1 MAQGDAKDPPKQWN
15 SPTRRRGHLEGKT
28 RIPPLDVETRPA
40 DLRETLEEQRKLWG
54 APLYPYLFYARNPA
68 YFRAA
73 KTMWAALQEDAKRVP
88 GTLSALLN
96 RRVAWWNGCEYCQDA
111 HAAKGSRFGI
121 STEKI
126 EALNDYAKSPLF
138 SDAEKVALEYADAIT
153 DTHRDVDDELL
164 RAPATALRRR
174 HHRGADDDHRVGERV
189 LALQP
194 GVPHPI
200 ARFLEAMTEVDP
212 PGRQSDE

>member
-1 MAQGDAKDPPKQWN
+1 M
-15 SPTRRRGHLEGKT
+15 LEGKT
-28 RIPPLDVETRPA
+28 RIPPVDVKTRPG

-54 APLYPYLFYARNPA
+54 APLYPYLFYARSPA

-111 HAAKGSRFGI
+111 HAAKGSKLGM

-126 EALNDYAKSPLF
+126 EALNDYANSRLF
-138 SDAEKVALEYADAIT
+138 DDAEKAALEYADAIT
-153 DTHRDVDDELL
+153 DTRRDVDDKLFARL
-164 RAPATALRRR
+164 QR
-174 HHRGADDDHRVGERV
+174 HYDDDT
-189 LALQP
+189 
-194 GVPHPI
+194 I
-200 ARFLEAMTEVDP
+200 AELTMIIAWQNASSRFNRAFRIP
-212 PGRQSDE
+212 SQGFWKR